1 VSTVVLELSYKRI
14 NKKRDAMDEEEVK
27 AMYTEEQ
34 LARMGDKSPFF
45 RYKL

>member
-1 VSTVVLELSYKRI
+1 VLELSYKRI
-14 NKKRDAMDEEEVK
+14 NKQRDAMDEDEVRAK
-27 AMYTEEQ
+27 CTEEQ